1 MNYYLS
7 RNYQNKAK
15 NDIEVILTEMGFK
28 GIGVKR
34 KANQNGIS
42 DFFAT
47 LFSVLKC
54 PFCLQNGD
62 ILLLQYPFKKYFSLV
77 CKLAHLKGAKVLCL
91 IHDLGSFRRKKLSV
105 KQENK
110 RLSNADYLIVHNTIM
125 KNWLS
130 DNGCKVKMGI
140 LGIFDYLSSTT
151 AVDKNVIAKP
161 FRVMYAGGLAMRK
174 NAFLYDFG
182 ECIKSYSLDLYG
194 KGFELELAK
203 EPEHITY
210 KGFVDSDELIAT
222 SDSDFGLVWDGASV
236 DACTG
241 NWGEYLQYNNPHKTS
256 LYIRCGLP
264 VIIWKKA
271 ALATFIERE
280 GVGVAIDSLKE
291 LDSYFSE
298 ISIDDYAKMK
308 ENVLRLSHKLSI
320 GHYTKVAVGDA
331 INWFADRR

>member
-28 GIGVKR
+28 GIGEKR
-34 KANQNGIS
+34 KAGQNGIS

-54 PFCLQNGD
+54 PFSLRDGD

-77 CKLAHLKGAKVLCL
+77 CKLAHLRGAKVICL
-91 IHDLGSFRRKKLSV
+91 IHDLGSFRRKKLSA

-110 RLSNADYLIVHNTIM
+110 RLSNADYLIVHNEVM

-130 DNGCKVKMGI
+130 GNGCKVKMGI
-140 LGIFDYLSSTT
+140 LGIFDYLSSTV
-151 AVDKNVIAKP
+151 AVDKVIEKP

-182 ECIKSYSLDLYG
+182 ECINSYGLDLYG
-194 KGFELELAK
+194 KGFDLELAK
-203 EPEHITY
+203 NSECISY
-210 KGFVDSDELIAT
+210 KGFVDSDTLIAT
-222 SDSDFGLVWDGASV
+222 ADSSFGLVWDGASV

-241 NWGEYLQYNNPHKTS
+241 NWGEYLRYNNPHKTS

-271 ALATFIERE
+271 ALATFVEKYS
-280 GVGVAIDSLKE
+280 VGLTIDSLKE
-291 LDSYFSE
+291 LDSYFSK
-298 ISIDDYAKMK
+298 ITIDDYAKMK
-308 ENVLRLSHKLSI
+308 ENVSRLSHKLSI
-320 GHYTKVAVGDA
+320 GHYTKVAVNDA
-331 INWFADRR
+331 INWLAVGR